1 MVWRISKQQHL
12 AIKWILVACII
23 ILDGIMLADLLTIYF
38 FSKGLHLQEEE
49 AFYRLDQALYDFISR
64 SFLVSLDFEEE

>member
-38 FSKGLHLQEEE
+38 FQQ
-49 AFYRLDQALYDFISR
+49 RLALTGGG
-64 SFLVSLDFEEE
+64 SFLSAGSSLI